1 MIIIFNFNFEI
12 SEVKNTLKKER
23 IELEGVL
30 EYVLFKHIHD
40 RKTVKKINEILDD
53 PKIVDA
59 FDQLFAGKRTLSS
72 LSIPMLCVITCA
84 VYEATEAADIKP
96 TDFFMKSEIDQY
108 KSMDFANAKES
119 TNDVKLPIIFDE
131 VIMLDPENYVTVVDT
146 NFLVK
151 MLHNNLIHY
160 DYKSQRSAIY
170 IKGKD
175 GDAIPVQELN
185 MQSVT
190 DISDHMLNGTYL
202 PDTLSLNVYSDE
214 IEPIIYNSK
223 KKQLEISEG
232 AYITILDGFHRLRGG
247 ERAVY
252 LNPDLP
258 QKLFLTIRS
267 YDEETS
273 KRYFGQINTVNVVAP
288 ERLRELKSE
297 RTSDLVVRDLQRNSE
312 LKEKIA
318 SAPSIYEVAGQLT
331 TFDVL
336 SYAIDKVYS
345 PKTRIEAKET
355 SSYLTDF
362 FDYLI
367 GSYYKEF
374 VSNVNDFRKNYSHPL
389 MFVGYIE
396 ISKQMLNKN
405 IKPNKIQDIIKK
417 IDFEDGELKLILN
430 NPRGINNNRNRNK
443 MIEYFKVWGEN
454 FV

>member
-1 MIIIFNFNFEI
+1 M
-12 SEVKNTLKKER
+12 KKTLKKER
-23 IELEGVL
+23 IELESVL
-30 EYVLFKHIHD
+30 EYVLFKHANKV
-40 RKTVKKINEILDD
+40 KTVNRINEILDNE
-53 PKIVDA
+53 ILSEA
-59 FDQLFAGKRTLSS
+59 FEQILNGAKSLSS

-84 VYEATEAADIKP
+84 VYEETEAADIKP

-108 KSMDFANAKES
+108 KSMDFVANAKES
-119 TNDVKLPIIFDE
+119 TNDLKLPIIFDE

-214 IEPIIYNSK
+214 VEPIIYNAK

-374 VSNVNDFRKNYSHPL
+374 VSNVNEFRKNYSHPL

-396 ISKQMLNKN
+396 ISKQMLNKT

>member
-1 MIIIFNFNFEI
+1 M
-12 SEVKNTLKKER
+12 KKTLKKER
-23 IELEGVL
+23 IELENVL
-30 EYVLFKHIHD
+30 EFVLFKHANN
-40 RKTVKKINEILDD
+40 RKNVNKINEILED
-53 PKIVDA
+53 PIVIDV
-59 FDQLFAGKRTLSS
+59 FEQLLVGSRTLSS

-84 VYEATEAADIKP
+84 VYEVTEAADINP
-96 TDFFMKSEIDQY
+96 TEFFMKSEISQY
-108 KSMDFANAKES
+108 KSMDFQNAKES
-119 TNDVKLPIIFDE
+119 TDDLKLPIIFND
-131 VIMLDPENYVTVVDT
+131 VVMLDGENYVTVVDT

-160 DYKSQRSAIY
+160 DYSSQRSAIY

-190 DISDHMLNGTYL
+190 DISNHMLNGTYL

-214 IEPIIYNSK
+214 IEPIVYNAK
-223 KKQLEISEG
+223 KKQLEIAEG

-331 TFDVL
+331 TFDLL

-345 PKTRIEAKET
+345 PKTRLEAKDA
-355 SSYLTDF
+355 SSQLTDF

-374 VSNVNDFRKNYSHPL
+374 VSNVNEYRKSISHPL
-389 MFVGYIE
+389 MFVGYIV
-396 ISKQMLNKN
+396 ISKLMLDKN
-405 IKPNKIQDIIKK
+405 IKPNKVQEIIRK
-417 IDFEDGELKLILN
+417 IDFNDEELKSILN
-430 NPRGINNNRNRNK
+430 NTRGINNNRNRNK
-443 MIEYFKVWGEN
+443 MIDYFKSWGEKL
-454 FV
+454 V